1 MPATPAVDRTRALST
16 HDLREAGL
24 TKRQI
29 AEAVE
34 RGDLLRLRL
43 GRYATADTPREMID
57 AARWGGR
64 LDCISLLSHLG
75 VFVHTHSEPHIQIA
89 PHATRLPPR
98 PTTVRCHWR
107 PTSAPTTS
115 LVVDV
120 HEALTQAIVCQ
131 SSRHAIATLD
141 SALHLGVID
150 GPGLDAVFRRL
161 PPRFHVLRGLIDPR
175 SEAGTETLVR
185 LILRALG
192 HRPDL
197 QVGID
202 GVGRVDLLV
211 DGWLIV
217 ECDSRRFH
225 SDWRSQVHDRR
236 RDAAALAQGYV
247 TLRLVAADILSQPDA
262 IRTQLEQVLGH
273 GPAVP
278 RSGAKRALR
287 RNDPRRSRVWRD

>member
-1 MPATPAVDRTRALST
+1 MPVVRAADPARALT
-16 HDLREAGL
+16 TRDLRAAGL
-24 TKRQI
+24 TKRQT

-34 RGDLLRLRL
+34 RGHLVRLRL
-43 GRYATADTPREMID
+43 GRYAPAGTPPELID

-64 LDCISLLSHLG
+64 LDCISLLTLLG
-75 VFVHTHSEPHIQIA
+75 VFVHTHTARHIQID

-98 PTTVRCHWR
+98 PAAVRCHWR
-107 PTSAPTTS
+107 PTSAPPTS

-120 HEALTQAIVCQ
+120 HEALAQAVSCQ
-131 SSRHAIATLD
+131 SPRHAIATLD

-150 GPGLDAVFRRL
+150 EPGLDAVFRRL
-161 PPRFHVLRGLIDPR
+161 PSTFDVLRELVDPR

-185 LILRALG
+185 LILRTLG
-192 HRPDL
+192 HRPEL
-197 QVGID
+197 QVRID

-236 RDAAALAQGYV
+236 RDAAALARGYV
-247 TLRLVAADILSQPDA
+247 TLRLVAADILSQPDV
-262 IRTQLEQVLGH
+262 IRAQLEQVLGH

-287 RNDPRRSRVWRD
+287 RDHLLRSRLSRD